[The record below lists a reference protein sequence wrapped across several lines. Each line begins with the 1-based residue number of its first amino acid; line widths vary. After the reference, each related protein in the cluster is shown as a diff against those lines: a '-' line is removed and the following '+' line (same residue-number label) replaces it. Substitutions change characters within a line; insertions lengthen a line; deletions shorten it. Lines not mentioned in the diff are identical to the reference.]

1 MQSFPK
7 QEIFMDTPNDL
18 TIRIPNALKQKI
30 AFEAER
36 QGLTSNEL
44 AMYILATEFGSPVLN
59 KQLFPHD
66 LSPKHFHSEAQKQHE
81 TDLNCFKNEVQ
92 KLYHIA
98 GYNITE
104 NENSSNSLFIDH
116 KYCGIIN
123 RYMVECRD
131 SEINL
136 DDCGHLIKIKN
147 IDQNQGLIII
157 ASKGFDPEALTILE
171 SHNISCL
178 SFCDLVYELFPLKDY
193 FHKQISIY
201 KNKAIEKWDGKD
213 GFIHPTIYDQ
223 SIQSYPGVAYLSRW
237 LQNNQSILLILGN
250 VGSGKT
256 TFLEFL
262 CYQMAQGFL
271 NDPTICPLPV
281 LIPLVEAEHAKS
293 FDDIILNHFSNH
305 GFKDINLERFYQLFH
320 MRRIVLLLDSL
331 DSISDRTPWKVPF
344 QTYQMIQKASEDGG
358 KIILS
363 CRTHFFKD
371 RTEQDLLYESSQSYM
386 DFEDA
391 LVGESD
397 ENNGDEQ
404 KSIDLIYLQELND
417 DQVAKYFNTMDPKNE
432 KACLNQIN
440 QIYNLTE
447 LVHCPLLL
455 NIIHKTIQPC
465 SERKSSQAHDI
476 YNNIVRMW
484 LDHLK
489 SKRWLL
495 DNTNKRDIVLRLA
508 WEMWNSKNNE
518 IHYKKLPAFLNPL
531 AQARKWTE
539 KNIRIIMRELMADSF
554 IKRNDHGYFSFL
566 YPSLMEYFLAKR
578 LYVAFKSK
586 KAIGKL
592 LKTNRFNSKIVY
604 FLWLFDK
611 ETNCVTPELQ
621 AILSKNYKKLIS
633 ENALQILY
641 WFARHEC
648 NMASKITDVIK
659 MQLETAG
666 RIPTN
671 AQLSQANLQEIDLEA
686 ANMHQANLQQADLTR
701 ANLINTLLQGAN
713 IDQAVLTGTVLETE
727 DAEKQFE
734 SLPPEEPDT
743 VEDIADSLEI
753 DDDDDDDAIDL
764 SIDEADEADEADEV
778 DDTNNPPDETD
789 GDEPAGDEIVPQ
801 VEGPPVPDKP
811 IDPEFQESEEE
822 QPMEYHPKKT
832 DLIPSVQSGHNY
844 TVCSVCYNQK
854 QHIVASSDSGG
865 NIIVCTAKD
874 KHVLF
879 ILDGHYLS
887 VNAVDISPDGKYLV
901 SGSDDQTVRIWN
913 LENGESLHI
922 LEGHQGAVS
931 DVVFSPDNKT
941 MASCGEDQTI
951 RIWNFQD
958 AHVIQALKGHTSTVL
973 SLAFSPDGKF
983 IASASFDKTVR
994 LWEIR
999 TGELVR
1005 TYEGHQR
1012 HVTSVAFSPNGM
1024 NIASASEDHTLRLWN
1039 VQKRDVVRVFHGHSS
1054 TVTSVDFSP
1063 DGEIIASSSYDH
1075 SVRLWNIQNGH
1086 PVNIFKGHNDS
1097 VYDVIFM
1104 ANPRYLASA
1113 SVDQSVCFWD
1123 TEQAEP
1129 IHVFERYRNHIETA
1143 TFSPDGEAIA
1153 NTNKDNSICLWRLV
1167 DGDPK
1172 LLIGH
1177 ENRVTSICYSPDSK
1191 RLVSGSDDQT
1201 VHVWDIQECTPEHV
1215 LYGHSDGVTSVDFS
1229 SDNNFLASAS
1239 QDQTVRIWDA
1249 SKGNCFN
1256 VLKGHSKTV
1265 NSVRF
1270 SPNGSVLASASHD
1283 RTIRLW
1289 NVQLGRKIRKLKGH
1303 SNAVISVDFSPDG
1316 HFMAS
1321 GSYDKTVRIWNVQKG
1336 KTLHVLKGHNH
1347 SVVCVMFSPDGKFVA
1362 SASYDQTV
1370 RIWNV
1375 KTGQCYKILKG
1386 HVGGVYSIQYATNG
1400 KFLVAAGT
1408 GGRLQ
1413 FWDSFIGKTF
1423 LYRYYFAPDAWI
1435 DLMPEGRFN
1444 GSSEGQK
1451 YLRYTEK
1458 GVYKSYAAEQLKDDF
1473 LIVDDVKTLLQ
1484 MFNKGRV
1491 QPI

>member
-1 MQSFPK
+1 
-7 QEIFMDTPNDL
+7 MDTPNDL
-18 TIRIPNALKQKI
+18 TIRIPEALKQKI
-30 AFEAER
+30 ALEAER
-36 QGLTSNEL
+36 QGLSSNEL
-44 AMYILATEFGSPVLN
+44 AMYILATEFGSPGLS
-59 KQLFPHD
+59 KHIFSHEF
-66 LSPKHFHSEAQKQHE
+66 SPKLFHAEVQKQHE
-81 TDLNCFKNEVQ
+81 TELNNFKIEVQ

-104 NENSSNSLFIDH
+104 NENSSNSLFIDQ

-131 SEINL
+131 SKILL

-147 IDQNQGLIII
+147 NDQKQGLIII
-157 ASKGFDPEALTILE
+157 TSKGFDSEALTILE

-178 SFCDLVYELFPLKDY
+178 SFSDLLYELFPLKDY
-193 FHKQISIY
+193 FHKQISTY
-201 KNKAIEKWDGKD
+201 KNKAIEKWNGKD
-213 GFIHPTIYDQ
+213 GFIHPNIYNQ
-223 SIQSYPGVAYLSRW
+223 SLQSYPGVAYISKW
-237 LQNNQSILLILGN
+237 LQNNQSIMLIFGN

-262 CYQMAQGFL
+262 CYQMARGFL
-271 NDPTICPLPV
+271 NDPVICPLPV
-281 LIPLVEAEHAKS
+281 MIPLAEAEHSKT
-293 FDDIILNHFSNH
+293 FDDFILNHFSNQ
-305 GFKDINLERFYQLFH
+305 GFKDVNLDRFYQLFY
-320 MRRIVLLLDSL
+320 MRRIVLLLDGL
-331 DSISDRTPWKVPF
+331 DAISDRTPWKVPF
-344 QTYQMIQKASEDGG
+344 ETYQMFQKVSENGG
-358 KIILS
+358 KIIIS

-371 RTEQDLLYESSQSYM
+371 RTEQDMLYEFSQAYM

-397 ENNGDEQ
+397 EKNVDEQ
-404 KSIDLIYLQELND
+404 QSIDLVYLKEFND
-417 DQVAKYFNTMDPKNE
+417 DQVARYLNTIDPENE
-432 KACLNQIN
+432 QVCLNKIN
-440 QIYNLTE
+440 QIYNLKE
-447 LVHCPLLL
+447 LTHCPLLL
-455 NIIHKTIQPC
+455 NIITKTIHPC
-465 SERKSSQAHDI
+465 DARKMNQANDI
-476 YNNIVRMW
+476 YSHIVRMW

-489 SKRWLL
+489 SKRWFL

-508 WEMWNSKNNE
+508 WEMWSSKNNE
-518 IHYKKLPAFLNPL
+518 LHYKKLPAFLSPL
-531 AQARKWTE
+531 AQARKWSE
-539 KNIRIIMRELMADSF
+539 KNIRMIMRELMAASF

-592 LKTNRFNSKIVY
+592 LKTNRFNSQIIY
-604 FLWLFDK
+604 FLWVFDK

-621 AILSKNYKKLIS
+621 SILSQDYKKSIS

-648 NMASKITDVIK
+648 NMASKITDVIM
-659 MQLETAG
+659 MQLETAR
-666 RIPTN
+666 RIPKKSQL
-671 AQLSQANLQEIDLEA
+671 AQADLQEIDLEA
-686 ANMHQANLQQADLTR
+686 ANMHQANLQEADLTR
-701 ANLINTLLQGAN
+701 ANLVNTLLQGAN
-713 IDQAVLTGTVLETE
+713 IDKAVLKETV
-727 DAEKQFE
+727 FE
-734 SLPPEEPDT
+734 SGDAAEQLEHPPQEEPHIVD
-743 VEDIADSLEI
+743 DIADTLEL
-753 DDDDDDDAIDL
+753 DDDDDDSIDL
-764 SIDEADEADEADEV
+764 SIDDA
-778 DDTNNPPDETD
+778 DETD
-789 GDEPAGDEIVPQ
+789 HSPEETDVDAPLDDEIVPQ
-801 VEGPPVPDKP
+801 AEGPPLPAKQ
-811 IDPEFQESEEE
+811 IEPEFKKSEEE
-822 QPMEYHPKKT
+822 QPLEYQPKKT
-832 DLIPSVQSGHNY
+832 DLIPYVQSGHNY
-844 TVCSVCYNQK
+844 SVCSVCYNQK
-854 QHIVASSDSGG
+854 QHIIASSDSGG

-913 LENGESLHI
+913 LENGESIHI

-931 DVVFSPDNKT
+931 DVVFSPDNRT

-951 RIWNFQD
+951 RLWNFLD
-958 AHVIQALKGHTSTVL
+958 AHVMQALKGHTSTVL

-983 IASASFDKTVR
+983 IASGSFDKTVR
-994 LWEIR
+994 LWEIK
-999 TGELVR
+999 TGELIR

-1012 HVTSVAFSPNGM
+1012 QVTSVAFAPNGM
-1024 NIASASEDHTLRLWN
+1024 RIASASDDNTIRLWDI
-1039 VQKRDVVRVFHGHSS
+1039 QKRDVIRVFHGHSS

-1063 DGEIIASSSYDH
+1063 TGDMIASSSYDH

-1086 PVNIFKGHNDS
+1086 PVNIFKGHKDS
-1097 VYDVIFM
+1097 VYDVQFM

-1123 TEQAEP
+1123 TEQTEP
-1129 IHVFERYRNHIETA
+1129 VHVFERYRNHIETA
-1143 TFSPDGEAIA
+1143 TFSPDGESIA
-1153 NTNKDNSICLWRLV
+1153 NTNKDNSICLWRLI
-1167 DGDPK
+1167 DGDPR

-1177 ENRVTSICYSPDSK
+1177 ENSVTAICYSPDSK
-1191 RLVSGSDDQT
+1191 RLVSGSEDQT
-1201 VHVWDIQECTPEHV
+1201 VHVWDTQECTPEHV
-1215 LYGHSDGVTSVDFS
+1215 LYGHSDIVTSVDFS
-1229 SDNNFLASAS
+1229 ADNNFLASAS

-1249 SKGNCFN
+1249 NKGNCFK
-1256 VLKGHSKTV
+1256 VLKGHSKAV
-1265 NSVRF
+1265 NSIRF

-1316 HFMAS
+1316 LFMAS
-1321 GSYDKTVRIWNVQKG
+1321 GSYDKTVRIWNIQKG
-1336 KTLHVLKGHNH
+1336 KTMHVLKGHNH
-1347 SVVCVMFSPDGKFVA
+1347 SVVCVMFSPDGKYVA

-1423 LYRYYFAPDAWI
+1423 LYRYYFAPEAWI

-1444 GSSEGQK
+1444 GSPEGLK

-1458 GVYKSYAAEQLKDDF
+1458 GVYKSYSADLLKDDF
-1473 LIVDDVKTLLQ
+1473 FIVEDVKTLLQ

-1491 QPI
+1491 QPL

>member
-1 MQSFPK
+1 M
-7 QEIFMDTPNDL
+7 ETPNDL
-18 TIRIPNALKQKI
+18 TIRIPDALKQKI
-30 AFEAER
+30 ALEAKR

-44 AMYILATEFGSPVLN
+44 AMYILATEFGSNGLN
-59 KQLFPHD
+59 KQIFSHVF
-66 LSPKHFHSEAQKQHE
+66 SPKLFHSESQKQHE
-81 TDLNCFKNEVQ
+81 TELNNFKTEVQ

-104 NENSSNSLFIDH
+104 NENNANSLFIDH
-116 KYCGIIN
+116 RYCGIIN

-131 SEINL
+131 REIRL

-147 IDQNQGLIII
+147 VDQNQGLIIV

-178 SFCDLVYELFPLKDY
+178 SFSDLVYELFPLKDY
-193 FHKQISIY
+193 FHKQISSY
-201 KNKAIEKWDGKD
+201 KTKAIENWNGKD
-213 GFIHPTIYDQ
+213 GFIHPNIYDQ
-223 SIQSYPGVAYLSRW
+223 SLQSYPGVAYLSKW
-237 LQNNQSILLILGN
+237 LHNNQSIMLIFGN

-262 CYQMAQGFL
+262 CYQMARGFL
-271 NDPTICPLPV
+271 NDPVVCPLPV
-281 LIPLVEAEHAKS
+281 MIKLVEVEQTKS
-293 FDDIILNHFSNH
+293 FDDILLHHFSNQ
-305 GFKDINLERFYQLFH
+305 GFKDVNLERFYQLFY
-320 MRRIVLLLDSL
+320 MRRIVLLLDGL
-331 DSISDRTPWKVPF
+331 DAISDRTPWKVPY
-344 QTYQMIQKASEDGG
+344 QTYQMIQKVAENGG
-358 KIILS
+358 KIVIS

-371 RTEQDLLYESSQSYM
+371 RTEQDMLYESHQAYI

-391 LVGESD
+391 LAGESD
-397 ENNGDEQ
+397 TTNADIQ

-417 DQVAKYFNTMDPKNE
+417 DQVARYINTIEPENE
-432 KACLNQIN
+432 TTCLNQIK
-440 QIYNLTE
+440 QCYNLKE
-447 LVHCPLLL
+447 LSHSPLLL
-455 NIIHKTIQPC
+455 HIIIQSIRPH
-465 SERKSSQAHDI
+465 STKKSNDI
-476 YNNIVRMW
+476 YSNIVRIW

-508 WEMWNSKNNE
+508 WEMWNSKHNE
-518 IHYKKLPAFLNPL
+518 MHYKKMPAFLSPL
-531 AQARKWTE
+531 AQTRRWSE
-539 KNIRIIMRELMADSF
+539 KNIRIIMRELMAASF
-554 IKRNDHGYFSFL
+554 LKRNDHGYFSFL

-592 LKTNRFNSKIVY
+592 LKTNRFNSNIIY
-604 FLWLFDK
+604 FLWLFDQ

-621 AILSKNYKKLIS
+621 SILSKNYKKYIS
-633 ENALQILY
+633 ENSLQILY

-648 NMASKITDVIK
+648 NMASDITDVIK
-659 MQLETAG
+659 MQLETAR
-666 RIPTN
+666 RIPQK
-671 AQLSQANLQEIDLEA
+671 AQLAGANLQEIDLEA
-686 ANMHQANLQQADLTR
+686 ANMQQANLQQADFTR
-701 ANLINTLLQGAN
+701 ANLANTLLQGAN
-713 IDQAVLTGTVLETE
+713 IDQAIFTETVYESGDAPEQLEP
-727 DAEKQFE
+727 Q
-734 SLPPEEPDT
+734 PEEIET
-743 VEDIADSLEI
+743 VDDIADSLDI
-753 DDDDDDDAIDL
+753 DDDDDAMDVSIDDDAHETDDL
-764 SIDEADEADEADEV
+764 PEETDIDE
-778 DDTNNPPDETD
+778 TSK
-789 GDEPAGDEIVPQ
+789 DEIVPD
-801 VEGPPVPDKP
+801 VEGPPVPAKP
-811 IDPEFQESEEE
+811 IESEFQESEEE
-822 QPMEYHPKKT
+822 QPMEYQPKKT
-832 DLIPSVQSGHNY
+832 DLIPYVQSGHNY
-844 TVCSVCYNQK
+844 AVCSVCYNQK

-879 ILDGHYLS
+879 ILDGHSLS

-901 SGSDDQTVRIWN
+901 SGSDDQTLRIWN
-913 LENGESLHI
+913 LANGESVHI

-958 AHVIQALKGHTSTVL
+958 AHVLQALKGHTSTVL
-973 SLAFSPDGKF
+973 SLSFSPDGRF
-983 IASASFDKTVR
+983 IASGSFDKTVR
-994 LWEIR
+994 LWEIK
-999 TGELVR
+999 TGELIR

-1012 HVTSVAFSPNGM
+1012 HVTSVAFSPDGQS
-1024 NIASASEDHTLRLWN
+1024 IASASDDNTLRLWSI
-1039 VQKRDVVRVFHGHSS
+1039 QKRDVIRVFHGHSS
-1054 TVTSVDFSP
+1054 TVTSVVFSP
-1063 DGEIIASSSYDH
+1063 NGDIIASSSFDH

-1129 IHVFERYRNHIETA
+1129 IHVFERYRNHIEAA
-1143 TFSPDGEAIA
+1143 TFSPDGDAIA
-1153 NTNKDNSICLWRLV
+1153 NTNKDNSICLWRLL
-1167 DGDPK
+1167 DGDPR

-1177 ENRVTSICYSPDSK
+1177 ENKVSSICYSPDSK
-1191 RLVSGSDDQT
+1191 RLVSGSEDQT
-1201 VHVWDIQECTPEHV
+1201 VHVWDTQECTPVHV
-1215 LYGHSDGVTSVDFS
+1215 LYGHSDSVTSVDFS
-1229 SDNNFLASAS
+1229 SDNNFIASAS

-1249 SKGNCFN
+1249 NKGNCFK
-1256 VLKGHSKTV
+1256 VLKGHSKPV

-1283 RTIRLW
+1283 KTIRLW
-1289 NVQLGRKIRKLKGH
+1289 DVQFGRKIRKLKGH

-1321 GSYDKTVRIWNVQKG
+1321 GSFDKTVRIWNIQKG
-1336 KTLHVLKGHNH
+1336 KAIHVLKGHTH

-1375 KTGQCYKILKG
+1375 KTGQCFKILKG

-1400 KFLVAAGT
+1400 KYLVATGT

-1444 GSSEGQK
+1444 GSAEGYK

-1458 GVYKSYAAEQLKDDF
+1458 GVYKSYSAELLKDDF
-1473 LIVDDVKTLLQ
+1473 FIVDDVKTLLQ

-1491 QPI
+1491 QPL